1 MTGKVGFRPSLDLSY
16 IKFIA
21 QMFFYFLIIWF
32 AETLSDVLIT
42 VTSTAATKTTPRSQ
56 SSSKLSAQVPCSSAR
71 SSERSRVSKWVY
83 PWCSRSVSGR
93 YWLRYGRWYE
103 KSVRKVC
110 WKVLSGIKSAN
121 AMSQSALSPA
131 SDVVSVWECSSNPV
145 QARIKEASKSARC
158 WCMSLSL

>member
-21 QMFFYFLIIWF
+21 QMFFYFLRIWF

-71 SSERSRVSKWVY
+71 IG
-83 PWCSRSVSGR
+83 SVDNR
-93 YWLRYGRWYE
+93 TQE
-103 KSVRKVC
+103 KESFLTNKG
-110 WKVLSGIKSAN
+110 KN
-121 AMSQSALSPA
+121 AYL
-131 SDVVSVWECSSNPV
+131 E
-145 QARIKEASKSARC
+145 
-158 WCMSLSL
+158 